1 MPPIFTHFIAVNIYV
16 INVVWYWTEFFSEES
31 LELFKKELKASE
43 EIILD
48 SPNTTVSPTAK

>member
-1 MPPIFTHFIAVNIYV
+1 MSSTSCD
-16 INVVWYWTEFFSEES
+16 TEPNSSLKNHLSFS
-31 LELFKKELKASE
+31 KKELKASE